1 MPKTYTQDQT
11 FEKQN
16 FTENFLPIAEYENC
30 KFLNC
35 DFSNSKL
42 TECSFADCEF
52 IGCNLSLA
60 KIDKTS
66 FREVHF
72 VDCKLLGLGFDHCIE
87 FLFSVSFSNCILNL
101 ASLYGKNLKKIT
113 FENCS
118 LQDVDF
124 TQADLSN
131 VKFNTCDLIR
141 AKFVNTNLEKADFR
155 TSYNYSFN
163 PALNRMK
170 KAKFSVAG
178 IYGLL
183 DNYDIVIEN

>member
-1 MPKTYTQDQT
+1 MPKTYTQDQI
-11 FEKQN
+11 FSNQN

-60 KIDKTS
+60 KIDKTG

-72 VDCKLLGLGFDHCIE
+72 VDCKLLGLVFDHCIE

-101 ASLYGKNLKKIT
+101 SSFYSRNLKKIT

-131 VKFNTCDLIR
+131 AAFNTCDLIR
-141 AKFVNTNLEKADFR
+141 AKFENTNLEKADFR
-155 TSYNYSFN
+155 TSYNYSIN
-163 PALNRMK
+163 PALNQMK
-170 KAKFSVAG
+170 KAKFSLAG
-178 IYGLL
+178 ISGLL